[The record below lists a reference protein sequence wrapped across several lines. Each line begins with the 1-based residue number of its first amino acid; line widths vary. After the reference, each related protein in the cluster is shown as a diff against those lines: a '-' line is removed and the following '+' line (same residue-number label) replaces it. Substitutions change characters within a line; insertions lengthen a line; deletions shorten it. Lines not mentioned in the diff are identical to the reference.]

1 MMRKNGSGQSLRI
14 RRKRMRF
21 KINMSFLCREWEGLL
36 STLREEVT
44 GSLLLSYFCLW
55 KYYSYSV
62 LNLLQLLHLSLLS
75 RFYRIVVQLVG
86 TSRSLQEILVQ
97 NSNPTSP
104 KSQLSMYKKEPNFRA
119 IQNQSESC
127 SLRPLFIWVFFFF
140 FFESCIIS
148 CLLGDKIL
156 SY

>member
-1 MMRKNGSGQSLRI
+1 MQRMGGPPLYSQRRGNRFFAFILFLR
-14 RRKRMRF
+14 M
-21 KINMSFLCREWEGLL
+21 KI
-36 STLREEVT
+36 
-44 GSLLLSYFCLW
+44 
-55 KYYSYSV
+55 
-62 LNLLQLLHLSLLS
+62 LNLLELLHLSLLS

-97 NSNPTSP
+97 NSNSTSP

-127 SLRPLFIWVFFFF
+127 SLRPLLIWVFFFF

-148 CLLGDKIL
+148 CLLGDKVL